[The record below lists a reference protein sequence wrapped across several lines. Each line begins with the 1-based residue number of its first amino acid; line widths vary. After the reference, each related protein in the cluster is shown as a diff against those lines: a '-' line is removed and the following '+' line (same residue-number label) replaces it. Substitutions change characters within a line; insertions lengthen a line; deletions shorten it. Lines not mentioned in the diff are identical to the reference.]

1 LNCNQDSLA
10 KRDRALLQEQ
20 KERQQIT
27 AKEREIRRLEKEREV
42 LMGVRDEMESRL
54 DKFSIFKLYL
64 ERVKEASQGEYGD
77 LREIIDRY
85 AVLAEA
91 RSSLMN
97 RNDSCRNTIQRRLKA
112 LENDIVVS
120 STVNS
125 SIVLMKFDSR
135 LYSFYY
141 QINNSC
147 KSDESIR

>member
-1 LNCNQDSLA
+1 MNCNQDSLA